1 MDNWEKFNGTSLPNK
16 EASYSISNLE
26 DISDR
31 DYYHAQKEWD
41 VFEIRNLGDYH
52 EFYVQT
58 DTRLLVDASEKFRDK
73 CIEIYGRHPSRQE

>member
-31 DYYHAQKEWD
+31 DYNHAQKEWG
-41 VFEIRNLGDYH
+41 VF
-52 EFYVQT
+52 
-58 DTRLLVDASEKFRDK
+58 
-73 CIEIYGRHPSRQE
+73 